1 MKKSFI
7 SLALAVAL
15 VLTFAATASATSA
28 KTWNYQEDYYSWGS
42 NFGNGIQNPEA
53 SAGSNDATNTL
64 GNGGMPTVFNTNVA
78 NPGVHANYQTTTA
91 KCGICHSV
99 HRAKS
104 GGTKLLNSAT
114 ASCAGCHIAGASTVT
129 DVVIA
134 WGTDAAPL
142 AGPHG
147 SSSNGTD
154 TPTSSCA
161 TRACHAT
168 SPHGAGGSTYAL
180 FRSKLLT
187 AAVDAQVADALA
199 DSANS
204 GVTAAFLA
212 GDMTGFSADEAD
224 SVRTGYTCAS
234 EGCHEQTQLP
244 VIRKGWSELR
254 EQIYPLGNIAGN
266 QILKTGHM
274 TGTAAANNAA
284 ASYAPIA
291 GCTSCHDQA
300 DGATRTGYTFPH
312 AQRATGT
319 GSGTQT
325 FLWYTIAGSTVDAP
339 VDMTTTN
346 MKSFDG
352 ACLKCHNSGAAG
364 IGITH

>member
-15 VLTFAATASATSA
+15 VLAFAATASATSA

-42 NFGNGIQNPEA
+42 VSGNGIGQVGFEL
-53 SAGSNDATNTL
+53 GS
-64 GNGGMPTVFNTNVA
+64 GGSTTTVGYANTNPT

-104 GGTKLLNSAT
+104 GGVKLLNASVAT
-114 ASCAGCHIAGASTVT
+114 CAGCHISGTSTVT

-134 WGTDAAPL
+134 WGTVAAPL
-142 AGPHG
+142 AGPHSSTNG
-147 SSSNGTD
+147 SC
-154 TPTSSCA
+154 TS
-161 TRACHAT
+161 RACHAT

-204 GVTAAFLA
+204 GIDAAFLA
-212 GDMTGFSADEAD
+212 GTSGTADEQDA
-224 SVRTGYTCAS
+224 VRVGYTCAS

-254 EQIYPLGNIAGN
+254 EQIYPLGNVPGN
-266 QILKTGHM
+266 QVLKTGHM

-284 ASYAPIA
+284 GSYAPVA
-291 GCTSCHDQA
+291 GCTSCHDQT
-300 DGATRTGYTFPH
+300 DATTRSGYTFPH
-312 AQRATGT
+312 AQRATGA
-319 GSGTQT
+319 GAGLQT
-325 FLWYTIAGSTVDAP
+325 YLWYNIAGSTVDAP
-339 VDMTTTN
+339 VAMENSN

-352 ACLKCHNSGAAG
+352 ACLKCHRTATEG
-364 IGITH
+364 IGIDH